1 MTFKDDF
8 ARFAGLNTLPGLPAA
23 TEGVKDEAYREGL
36 SAGDAVVQA
45 LGKGWAKTPK
55 ENTKKAWAPIVAKY
69 AGEQEFM
76 NDSQWAKGFGSALTG
91 HFGKDMKL
99 EGAPVLTARARTSK
113 TEAEEDVANIILK
126 QMGGFGRLKMM
137 IGAKNFSKTDNSV
150 TFQWPSKQ
158 RSTGNALKVTLK
170 GDDTYDMEFF
180 NGPKSVKKYDGVYND
195 QLKSIFE
202 KQTGLYLTMS
212 ATSPEDD
219 ELTEESEIGRAQL
232 PAYAAQNVKN
242 IEKIIVGSD
251 FETAWKGI
259 NGVILQIKVNGTV
272 RFTAK
277 MLRDISG
284 LPDFRWV
291 EANDEYVT
299 VGC

>member
-1 MTFKDDF
+1 MNYKADF
-8 ARFAGLNTLPGLPAA
+8 ARFAGLSRLPGLSELN
-23 TEGVKDEAYREGL
+23 EGVKDEAYKEGL
-36 SAGDAVVQA
+36 SAGDAVVVA
-45 LGKGWAKTPK
+45 LSKGWAKAPK

-69 AGEQEFM
+69 AGEQEFQ
-76 NDSQWAKGFGSALTG
+76 NDSQWGKGFGSALTG

-99 EGAPVLTARARTSK
+99 ESEG
-113 TEAEEDVANIILK
+113 EDDVATIILK
-126 QMGGFGRLKMM
+126 QMGGFGRLKAML
-137 IGAKNFSKTDNSV
+137 GAKNFSKDASSL

-158 RSTGNALKVTLK
+158 RSKGNAVKISLR

-212 ATSPEDD
+212 AASPEGD
-219 ELTEESEIGRAQL
+219 ELAEASEVGREQL
-232 PAYAAQNVKN
+232 PAYAAQNVKS
-242 IEKIIVGSD
+242 IEKIVGGD

-291 EANDEYVT
+291 EANDESVT